1 MHRQRNFCC
10 FRGKTKKKFPKIDE
24 VGTKTK
30 GHTQHVHTLSTVWCM
45 YIPRTLYSE
54 SEFIFAV
61 SRASQDEFRTY
72 KKTKTK
78 KKNNKH
84 IAEAVYVK

>member
-1 MHRQRNFCC
+1 
-10 FRGKTKKKFPKIDE
+10 
-24 VGTKTK
+24 
-30 GHTQHVHTLSTVWCM
+30 M